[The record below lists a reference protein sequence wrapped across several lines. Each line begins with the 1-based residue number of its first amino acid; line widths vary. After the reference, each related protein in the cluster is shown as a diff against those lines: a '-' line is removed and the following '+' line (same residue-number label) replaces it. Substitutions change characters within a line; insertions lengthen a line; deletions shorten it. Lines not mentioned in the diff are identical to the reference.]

1 MRNNIIN
8 SSIANVF
15 TRFVKATSMFRANSV
30 PQQQRRLNLCAGPLS
45 GWHPGTD
52 LLFRD
57 MSPVSNGIHGTYL
70 PNSMPSPEQPGIV
83 VSIRQ
88 LFQRLS

>member
-1 MRNNIIN
+1 MRSNIN
-8 SSIANVF
+8 TSSVANVI
-15 TRFVKATSMFRANSV
+15 TRFVKATSMLCADNA
-30 PQQQRRLNLCAGPLS
+30 PQQQRHLILCAGTLS

-52 LLFRD
+52 FLFRD
-57 MSPVSNGIHGTYL
+57 MSPVTAGINGSYL
-70 PNSMPSPEQPGIV
+70 PRSERSLDLPGTV

>member
-1 MRNNIIN
+1 MRSNIIN
-8 SSIANVF
+8 SSIANVI
-15 TRFVKATSMFRANSV
+15 TRFVKATSMLCAVNAL
-30 PQQQRRLNLCAGPLS
+30 QQQWRLNLCAGPLS
-45 GWHPGTD
+45 GGNPGTD

-57 MSPVSNGIHGTYL
+57 MTPVTAGIHGTYL
-70 PNSMPSPEQPGIV
+70 PSSELSLESPGNV